1 MGPCESCGLLGDL
14 DMAGVKD
21 NQLRTLDGNLLPE
34 TMEWLIAAGNQISA
48 LAHLACWARVCAEYQ
63 QGWFDHV

>member
-1 MGPCESCGLLGDL
+1 MRAVDWETLTWPGI
-14 DMAGVKD
+14 KD

-48 LAHLACWARVCAEYQ
+48 LARWVRVCAEYQ
-63 QGWFDHV
+63 HRWFDHDLRFTA

>member
-1 MGPCESCGLLGDL
+1 MRAVDWETLLWPGI
-14 DMAGVKD
+14 KD

-48 LAHLACWARVCAEYQ
+48 LALRWVRVCAEYQ
-63 QGWFDHV
+63 QRWFDHDLRFTA

>member
-1 MGPCESCGLLGDL
+1 
-14 DMAGVKD
+14 MAGVKD